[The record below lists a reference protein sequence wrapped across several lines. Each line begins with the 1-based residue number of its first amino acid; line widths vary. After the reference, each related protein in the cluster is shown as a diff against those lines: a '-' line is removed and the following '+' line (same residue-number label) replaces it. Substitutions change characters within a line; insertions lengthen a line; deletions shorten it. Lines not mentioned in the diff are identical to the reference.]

1 MLPGGP
7 CEAATG
13 GEIAEYPER
22 ASSNDSKV
30 ALIFAFLFPTIPK
43 NPDVFSEMISMFSFS
58 LETWNSLQAFSMA
71 SSIVF
76 PSISN
81 DFILIASLIS
91 GCLFVDV
98 VLLPDTDDIVEQPVD
113 DQPRREIQ
121 KHDRK
126 NYRHEKHYFC
136 LHRIAG
142 GGCHFLLEEHCSTH
156 NNWGNVIGI
165 FCRQVL
171 YPPDERGMPQLDRIK
186 KSFIKAEKDRD
197 LYYHGKASAH
207 RIHFVGFVKG
217 HHFLAYASLVILIL
231 FAQFGHFGLKFLHL
245 FHGLVA

>member
-1 MLPGGP
+1 MPPAGP

-13 GEIAEYPER
+13 GEVAEYPES
-22 ASSNDSKV
+22 ASSKDSKV

-81 DFILIASLIS
+81 DFILVTSLIS
-91 GCLFVDV
+91 GCPFVDV
-98 VLLPDTDDIVEQPVD
+98 VLLSDTDDIVEQPVYNHT
-113 DQPRREIQ
+113 RREIQ

-142 GGCHFLLEEHCSTH
+142 RGGHFLLE
-156 NNWGNVIGI
+156 IG
-165 FCRQVL
+165 R
-171 YPPDERGMPQLDRIK
+171 
-186 KSFIKAEKDRD
+186 A
-197 LYYHGKASAH
+197 
-207 RIHFVGFVKG
+207 
-217 HHFLAYASLVILIL
+217 
-231 FAQFGHFGLKFLHL
+231 
-245 FHGLVA
+245 